1 MPKYVVVDWGLW
13 GIETQSSSK
22 IIIADPFDV
31 REGNECSL
39 QGKDPATKRPMLFHG
54 HVLAVFGK
62 FIRLLF
68 FSLHRFRTVVQQ
80 SFGKNFCTAPYIY
93 YACRLFNYACTLLSF
108 KTMSL
113 SLGF

>member
-1 MPKYVVVDWGLW
+1 MPKYVVVDWGSW
-13 GIETQSSSK
+13 GIEAQSSSK

-54 HVLAVFGK
+54 HVLAVFRK
-62 FIRLLF
+62 LIHLLF

-80 SFGKNFCTAPYIY
+80 SFGKPASFGVLALIIY
-93 YACRLFNYACTLLSF
+93 CKKPLHTLTPMIVTL
-108 KTMSL
+108 
-113 SLGF
+113 